1 MVRLRI
7 EGRPYGLQ
15 EILLKPG
22 LNRLGRI
29 ADNDF
34 QIRDDSISSH
44 HCQIELKDDVITVLD
59 LNSTNGTFIDGQSI
73 QQAVLHPGQV
83 LCLGTVPMV
92 CQVDPVMEPADIPAG
107 PPSGAGVSPS
117 AAKPAG
123 IPVAVNTDVCNQH
136 PQAAAKWCCVT
147 CGGAFCTACVRTT
160 RVGGQ
165 FFRACPKCGGSCVGV
180 AEYTRLMTPAPTP
193 NFFARWREALSYPLK
208 KFWK

>member
-34 QIRDDSISSH
+34 QINDDSISSH
-44 HCQIELKDDVITVLD
+44 HCQIELKDGVITVLD
-59 LNSTNGTFIDGQSI
+59 LNSTNGTFIDEQPI

-92 CQVDPVMEPADIPAG
+92 CQGDPVMEPANISAG
-107 PPSGAGVSPS
+107 PPSAAGGSPS

-123 IPVAVNTDVCNQH
+123 LPGAVNTGVCNQH
-136 PQAAAKWCCVT
+136 PQAAAKWCCVK

-160 RVGGQ
+160 RVSGQ
-165 FFRACPKCGGSCVGV
+165 FFRACPKRGGSCVSIG
-180 AEYTRLMTPAPTP
+180 EYTRLMTPAPT
-193 NFFARWREALSYPLK
+193 NFFALLRKAFSHPLK

>member
-34 QIRDDSISSH
+34 QINDDSISSH
-44 HCQIELKDDVITVLD
+44 HCQIELKDGVITVLD
-59 LNSTNGTFIDGQSI
+59 LNSTNGTFIDEQPI

-83 LCLGTVPMV
+83 LCLGTLPMI
-92 CQVDPVMEPADIPAG
+92 CQDDPVMEPADISAVPA
-107 PPSGAGVSPS
+107 SGAIPS
-117 AAKPAG
+117 RANPAAMPA
-123 IPVAVNTDVCNQH
+123 AVNSDVCGQH
-136 PQAAAKWCCVT
+136 PQAAAKWCCVK

-160 RVGGQ
+160 RVSGQ
-165 FFRACPKCGGSCVGV
+165 FFRACPKCGGSCVSV
-180 AEYTRLMTPAPTP
+180 AEYTRLMTPAPA
-193 NFFARWREALSYPLK
+193 NFFALWRKAFSHPLK